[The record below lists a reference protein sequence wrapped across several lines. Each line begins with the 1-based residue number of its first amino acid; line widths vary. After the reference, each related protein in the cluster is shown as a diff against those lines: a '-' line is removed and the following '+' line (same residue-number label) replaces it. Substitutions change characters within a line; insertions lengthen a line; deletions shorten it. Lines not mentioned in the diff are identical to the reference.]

1 MVILKKLSSLS
12 TALRL
17 YSFSNAQISKKKV
30 RKMPWNFTADTP
42 IYLQIA
48 EIIKLRILRGEYPP
62 GTRIPSRAGAGAGS
76 GSKPQY
82 HAKGTGASEGRRAV
96 SHPAYY
102 RSDSHRASESY
113 PLGSSRTGKRIYQSA
128 LSLKCFQG
136 GNQITYAQRFARFLK

>member
-1 MVILKKLSSLS
+1 LKKLSSLS

-62 GTRIPSRAGAGAGS
+62 GTRIPSVRELAQEAAVNPNTMQRALALLKEEGLLVTRRT
-76 GSKPQY
+76 
-82 HAKGTGASEGRRAV
+82 TGRTVTEHQNLIQWARRAL
-96 SHPAYY
+96 AKEYINQ
-102 RSDSHRASESY
+102 
-113 PLGSSRTGKRIYQSA
+113 LSA
-128 LSLKCFQG
+128 LNVSKEE
-136 GNQITYAQRFARFLK
+136 IK